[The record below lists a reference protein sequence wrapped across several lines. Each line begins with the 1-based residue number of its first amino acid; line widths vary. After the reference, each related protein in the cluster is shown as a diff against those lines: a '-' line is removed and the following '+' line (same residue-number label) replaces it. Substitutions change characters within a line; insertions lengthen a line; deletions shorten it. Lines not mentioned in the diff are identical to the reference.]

1 MGKVRVGMC
10 QLRVVYGDAEDNLA
24 RAAGLVRDAASQGA
38 DICVIPECADL
49 GWANPH
55 ALELASP
62 IPGPVSDAYCAM
74 ARENGVYVV
83 AGITERDGE
92 RAYNAAILV
101 SPEGE
106 ILFKHRKI
114 NVLTGV
120 EDVYSVG
127 DRLGVTE
134 TKLGKIGIDICADNW
149 KQSLPIGH
157 ALARMGAQIIL
168 SPSSWA
174 VLPDRDLAKNPF
186 GSTWTIP
193 YEELSRIYGIPVVG
207 EQRRARHRGQLGGP
221 QGHWRLHRLRQQR
234 RDALHAP
241 LRRGP
246 GVRARRGG
254 RGPRARA
261 QRHRAR
267 RLRLRA
273 AEGAWWRGVT
283 VRQPAR
289 G

>member
-10 QLRVVYGDAEDNLA
+10 QLRVVYGDAKDNLA

-38 DICVIPECADL
+38 DICVIPECGDL

-92 RAYNAAILV
+92 RAYNAAVLV

-193 YEELSRIYGIPVVG
+193 YEELSSIYGIPVVG
-207 EQRRARHRGQLGGP
+207 VSNVGLVTEGSWEGRKAIGASIAFDSNGEMLCMLPYGEDQECVRVVEVEVREPERSGTELAVYAYEQLKA
-221 QGHWRLHRLRQQR
+221 
-234 RDALHAP
+234 
-241 LRRGP
+241 
-246 GVRARRGG
+246 RGG
-254 RGPRARA
+254 
-261 QRHRAR
+261 
-267 RLRLRA
+267 
-273 AEGAWWRGVT
+273 GA
-283 VRQPAR
+283 
-289 G
+289 

>member
-1 MGKVRVGMC
+1 MGKLRVGMC
-10 QLRVVYGDAEDNLA
+10 QLRVVYGDAKDNLE
-24 RAAGLVRDAASQGA
+24 RAAGLVRAAVADGA
-38 DICVIPECADL
+38 QICVIPECGDL
-49 GWANPH
+49 GWANPN
-55 ALELASP
+55 ALELSSP

-74 ARENGVYVV
+74 AHENGVYLV
-83 AGITERDGE
+83 AGITERAGD

-134 TKLGKIGIDICADNW
+134 TELGTIGIDICADNW

-174 VLPDRDLAKNPF
+174 VLPDRDLTKNPF
-186 GSTWTIP
+186 GSTWMIP
-193 YEELSRIYGIPVVG
+193 YEELSSIYGIPVIGVSNVG
-207 EQRRARHRGQLGGP
+207 EVTEGSWEGRKAIGASIAYDSDGTMACMLPYGVDQECVHVVEVEV
-221 QGHWRLHRLRQQR
+221 
-234 RDALHAP
+234 RDLSRSGTELAVYAYDCLKA
-241 LRRGP
+241 
-246 GVRARRGG
+246 RGG
-254 RGPRARA
+254 
-261 QRHRAR
+261 
-267 RLRLRA
+267 
-273 AEGAWWRGVT
+273 GA
-283 VRQPAR
+283 
-289 G
+289 